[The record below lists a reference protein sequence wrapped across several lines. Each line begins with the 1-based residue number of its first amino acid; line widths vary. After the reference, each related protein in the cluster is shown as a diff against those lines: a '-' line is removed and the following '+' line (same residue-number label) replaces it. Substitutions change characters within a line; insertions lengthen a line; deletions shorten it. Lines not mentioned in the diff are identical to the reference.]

1 MNWSS
6 ELNHRK
12 VISLLQSLKINL
24 RILDYIKII
33 LAMGKNNYSTI
44 REQDPY
50 SQTETSALTLFMKT
64 IMQKTINSI

>member
-1 MNWSS
+1 
-6 ELNHRK
+6 
-12 VISLLQSLKINL
+12 LQSLKINL

-33 LAMGKNNYSTI
+33 LAMGKNNYSAI
-44 REQDPY
+44 REHDPY